1 MFGASSNASHHHA
14 HGVDPVRCLPEYLE
28 IRAGVDKEPLKPA

>member
-14 HGVDPVRCLPEYLE
+14 HGVDPVRRLPEHLE
-28 IRAGVDKEPLKPA
+28 IGAGVDKNP